1 MNNKDK
7 NKEALKS
14 AWLTQTFSKSMP
26 ERKEIIVDSGYVT
39 THYSGPEGYSEY
51 STLQRENA
59 LTYARKLL
67 KEPKYKDYTIIVVNV
82 N

>member
-1 MNNKDK
+1 MKNRNELKD
-7 NKEALKS
+7 
-14 AWLTQTFSKSMP
+14 AWMSQTFSVSMP

-59 LTYARKLL
+59 ENYARKELL
-67 KEPKYKDYTIIVVNV
+67 KDKYKDYKLIIIK
-82 N
+82 

>member
-67 KEPKYKDYTIIVVNV
+67 KEQKYKDYTIIVINT

>member
-7 NKEALKS
+7 YIEELKG
-14 AWLTQTFSKSMP
+14 AWLSQTFSTSMP
-26 ERKEIIVDSGYVT
+26 ERKEIIIDSGYVT

-59 LTYARKLL
+59 ENYARKELL
-67 KEPKYKDYTIIVVNV
+67 KDKYKDYKLIKIK
-82 N
+82 

>member
-1 MNNKDK
+1 MKNRNELKDI
-7 NKEALKS
+7 
-14 AWLTQTFSKSMP
+14 WLSQTFSTSMP

-59 LTYARKLL
+59 ENYARKELL
-67 KEPKYKDYTIIVVNV
+67 KDKYKDYKLIIIKK
-82 N
+82 

>member
-1 MNNKDK
+1 MNNKNK
-7 NKEALKS
+7 YKEALKS

-59 LTYARKLL
+59 ENYARKELL
-67 KEPKYKDYTIIVVNV
+67 KDKYKDYKLIIIKK
-82 N
+82 